1 MKKIGFTAALI
12 FAAVLGNIATSFF
25 SAALE
30 LPAFFDTIFTVAI
43 TFYAGLV
50 PGIIAAALSNPLMTV
65 LRCLIY
71 GTEIFY
77 FDFLYSVCGIF
88 IVLATWTIS
97 RNKKEFFFSRAVTV
111 LYLLIIAFASSFLS
125 CFSASFLD
133 TFIRPLF
140 EKHSGFSA
148 IDSFSMAFQ
157 KLKFNVFLSYLLP
170 RIPLTVLD
178 RLICTFAGF
187 GIYRF
192 AEKNLGGR
200 NA

>member
-12 FAAVLGNIATSFF
+12 LASLLGNLTTFIFAEV
-25 SAALE
+25 LE
-30 LPAFFDTIFTVAI
+30 LPAFFDTIFSVAI
-43 TFYAGLV
+43 TFYAGPV
-50 PGIIAAALSNPLMTV
+50 PGIIVAALSNPLMTV
-65 LRCLIY
+65 LRYTFY

-97 RNKKEFFFSRAVTV
+97 RNKKEFFFSRTVTI

-140 EKHSGFSA
+140 NKSSGFSA
-148 IDSFSMAFQ
+148 IDNFSMAFQ

-200 NA
+200 NT

>member
-12 FAAVLGNIATSFF
+12 LASLLGNLTTFIF
-25 SAALE
+25 SAMLE
-30 LPAFFDTIFTVAI
+30 LPTFFDTIFTVAI

-50 PGIIAAALSNPLMTV
+50 PGIIVAALTNPLMTV
-65 LRCLIY
+65 LRCVIY

-88 IVLATWTIS
+88 IVLTIWTIS
-97 RNKKEFFFSRAVTV
+97 LNKKEFFFSRAVTV
-111 LYLLIIAFASSFLS
+111 LYLLVIAFASSFLS

-140 EKHSGFSA
+140 NKSSGFSA
-148 IDSFSMAFQ
+148 IDNLATAFQ

-178 RLICTFAGF
+178 RILCTFAGF

-192 AEKNLGGR
+192 AEQKFGS

>member
-1 MKKIGFTAALI
+1 MKKIGLTAPLI
-12 FAAVLGNIATSFF
+12 LAAVFGNIATSFF
-25 SAALE
+25 SALLE
-30 LPAFFDTIFTVAI
+30 LPAFFDTIFSVAI

-50 PGIIAAALSNPLMTV
+50 PGIIVAVLSNPLMTV
-65 LRCLIY
+65 LRCAFY

-88 IVLATWTIS
+88 IVLATWAIS
-97 RNKKEFFFSRAVTV
+97 RNKKEFFFSRTVTI
-111 LYLLIIAFASSFLS
+111 LYLLIIAFTSSFLS

-140 EKHSGFSA
+140 NKSSGFSA
-148 IDSFSMAFQ
+148 IDNLATVFQ

-178 RLICTFAGF
+178 RLLCTFAGF

-192 AEKNLGGR
+192 AEQKFGSNT
-200 NA
+200 